1 MLNAKKHRKCRPL
14 LLRLDRPFC
23 NLHLM
28 SPPSVF
34 KVESQIPEMLF
45 KPKIRVFWSR
55 SFSLD
60 EQKVSL
66 MTSTVMWWELYTSL
80 PLNCGYFG
88 SCWFWRLPFTVA
100 LWSDTVA
107 SCFFFFHN
115 VHLMNPAD
123 LAASVWTAHALPA
136 STHSHWRCAFWRW
149 FLTLA
154 ASAFL

>member
-1 MLNAKKHRKCRPL
+1 
-14 LLRLDRPFC
+14 
-23 NLHLM
+23 M

-45 KPKIRVFWSR
+45 KPKIRVLWSR

-66 MTSTVMWWELYTSL
+66 MTSTVMWWELWELYTSL

-107 SCFFFFHN
+107 SCFFFSQWASNEPCWPRRICLNRPRAPCVDTQPLKMCFLKMISHSSSLCFP
-115 VHLMNPAD
+115 LMRSP
-123 LAASVWTAHALPA
+123 LRSVRLCD
-136 STHSHWRCAFWRW
+136 RRILCDKFC
-149 FLTLA
+149 
-154 ASAFL
+154 